1 MRNRLVLV
9 AALLAG
15 CTVLPVRRTPVEPR
29 PGTAKMP
36 GDERTAAQPGIQ
48 QTPGMYATR
57 KRVKAKEEP
66 ATLIADDNMR
76 CTVNEKRFKD
86 TTVGD
91 YALCG
96 WTK

>member
-1 MRNRLVLV
+1 MRPTLIAV

-15 CTVLPVRRTPVEPR
+15 CAILPVRRTYPDPR

-36 GDERTAAQPGIQ
+36 GDERTPSTQVRQAA
-48 QTPGMYATR
+48 TAVASR

-66 ATLIADDNMR
+66 ATLVSDDNTR

-86 TTVGD
+86 TDVGD
-91 YALCG
+91 YALCS
-96 WTK
+96 WTY